1 MRRLLTAS
9 LAFLLLLLVLAAAAR
24 IGGGEITFKVKGARS
39 VVFSHESHVS
49 AYELRCTSC
58 HDSLFLTRAQHRK
71 VTMKEMAQGKACG
84 ACHNGKQAFSVK
96 DKSQCSTCHSK

>member
-1 MRRLLTAS
+1 MRRLMVVS
-9 LAFLLLLLVLAAAAR
+9 LVSLLLLLGLTAVGR

-39 VVFSHESHVS
+39 VVFSHDSHVA

-58 HDSLFLTRAQHRK
+58 HDSLFLTRAKHRK
-71 VTMKEMAQGKACG
+71 VTMREMAQGKACG

-96 DKSQCSTCHSK
+96 DKNQCSTCHSK